1 MTLQNQRN
9 LQKIYKSLH
18 DDEIDFNNLSFLQ
31 HTEDIIKTIET
42 YTENL
47 EGRKR
52 YYSSIMASIPNK
64 QSELYKIYRKEYDKY
79 AKLIKKEIE
88 QNLLSEYERK
98 NIINWN
104 IIINKIKPIILKKG
118 TTREKLL
125 IKFYTDIPPRR
136 GEFTQYLKLSKQ
148 DTTPTDENYNYF
160 MYNTGKIILNK
171 YKTKQLYK
179 KQILQYPK
187 IKLKGL
193 NRLLDEYDDGDLIF
207 GRSKSQPYK
216 SYNLVS
222 PMFKKYTDN
231 KKVGIRLLRHA
242 FITDYVKSKK
252 VLSIKQQKNIAKQLG
267 HSTIEFQKYIRLD
280 IK

>member
-1 MTLQNQRN
+1 MTPQNQNN
-9 LQKIYKSLH
+9 LRKIYNSLH
-18 DDEIDFNNLSFLQ
+18 NDENIDFNNLSFLQ
-31 HTEDIIKTIET
+31 HTEKIIKIIET

-52 YYSSIMASIPNK
+52 YFSSIMASIPNK
-64 QSELYKIYRKEYDKY
+64 QSELYKIYRKQYDNY
-79 AKLIKKEIE
+79 AKLIKKQIE
-88 QNLLSEYERK
+88 RNLLSDYERD
-98 NIINWN
+98 NILNWH

-125 IKFYTDIPPRR
+125 IKFYTDVAPRR
-136 GEFTQYLKLSKQ
+136 GEFTQYLKLIKQ
-148 DTTPTDENYNYF
+148 DTIPKDENYNYF
-160 MYNTGKIILNK
+160 MYNTGKIVLNK
-171 YKTKQLYK
+171 YKTQQLYK
-179 KQILQYPK
+179 QQILQYPK

-193 NRLLDEYDDGDLIF
+193 NRLLDEYEDGDLIF
-207 GRSKSQPYK
+207 GKTKTQPYK

-222 PMFKKYTDN
+222 PMFKKYVD

-252 VLSIKQQKNIAKQLG
+252 VLSIKQQKEIAYKLG